1 MSSQITINTLFTFA
15 GRLSHSTDSLIELR
29 TSLSSSTTFVF
40 TKHIYDLDDSPQP
53 TPYIPF
59 PTHQLNMRSSGILSL
74 ALTTLVGISMVSAA
88 SPHGKFDRR
97 NHKAIIADRQAKEAT
112 VNGIPEAAI
121 NKRTGKVSRKY
132 KKRGGKICRV
142 KDAAAPSS
150 LASSS
155 SSAASS
161 ASSTAVSFRISSNT
175 TANFFPTLTLS
186 RVLPVLYSESERI
199 LGFVHRGCHPYRRRR
214 RLATGLD
221 HLGFDLLGCPLGR
234 KLAQLP
240 VVFLGLVV

>member
-1 MSSQITINTLFTFA
+1 
-15 GRLSHSTDSLIELR
+15 
-29 TSLSSSTTFVF
+29 
-40 TKHIYDLDDSPQP
+40 
-53 TPYIPF
+53 
-59 PTHQLNMRSSGILSL
+59 MRSSGILSL

-97 NHKAIIADRQAKEAT
+97 NHKAIIADRQAREAT

-161 ASSTAVSFRISSNT
+161 ASSTAVSFQHYRHP
-175 TANFFPTLTLS
+175 FPTLTLS
-186 RVLPVLYSESERI
+186 PALPVLYPESERV
-199 LGFVHRGCHPYRRRR
+199 LGFVYRGCHPYRRRR

-221 HLGFDLLGCPLGR
+221 HLGFDLLGCPMGR
-234 KLAQLP
+234 KRAQLP